1 MSGFGD
7 YLSWEYLIPA
17 FGVAL
22 AYGWWIYRGV
32 QVKRAGGLAA
42 HSRAHLDRLFQMPPG
57 TRVTA
62 AWEAVTVP
70 KKSKGQ
76 KTVEV
81 ASMAFAAVG
90 GVGVEFVGRQT
101 AVACTTAN
109 QVLLRDKETGD
120 VWAYGPDP
128 RPRFVDTGQKGT
140 PRIKQMRWG
149 WDIGAIL
156 RIESPGEEPLEI
168 DIPAASVRVLVGW
181 SRGEDVSHLTGPY
194 PLPET
199 L

>member
-7 YLSWEYLIPA
+7 YLSWEYVIPA

-22 AYGWWIYRGV
+22 AYGWFIYRSV

-42 HSRAHLDRLFQMPPG
+42 HSRAHLDRLFQMPPD

-76 KTVEV
+76 RTMEAAGV
-81 ASMAFAAVG
+81 AFAAVG
-90 GVGVEFVGRQT
+90 GVGIEFVGRKL

-109 QVLLRDKETGD
+109 QVLLRDRESGD
-120 VWAYGPDP
+120 VQAYGPNP
-128 RPRFVDTGQKGT
+128 RPSFVDTGQQGT
-140 PRIKQMRWG
+140 RRIRQMRWG
-149 WDIGAIL
+149 WEKGAIL
-156 RIESPGEEPLEI
+156 RIESPGGEPFEV
-168 DIPAASVRVLVGW
+168 DIPASAVPVLVGW
-181 SRGEDVSHLTGPY
+181 SRGEDVSRLMGPF

>member
-7 YLSWEYLIPA
+7 YLSWGYLIPA
-17 FGVAL
+17 FGIAV
-22 AYGWWIYRGV
+22 AYGWWIYRAV

-42 HSRAHLDRLFQMPPG
+42 HSRAHLDRLFQMPSG
-57 TRVTA
+57 MRVTA
-62 AWEAVTVP
+62 AWEAVTIP
-70 KKSKGQ
+70 KKSKTQ

-81 ASMAFAAVG
+81 ASMVFAAVG
-90 GVGVEFVGRQT
+90 GAGVEFVGRPL

-109 QVLLRDKETGD
+109 QVLLRDKESGD
-120 VWAYGPDP
+120 IWAYGPNP

-140 PRIKQMRWG
+140 KRIKQMRWG
-149 WDIGAIL
+149 WDSGAIL

-168 DIPAASVRVLVGW
+168 DIPAPAVPVLTGW
-181 SRGEDVSHLTGPY
+181 SRGEDVSRLAGPF